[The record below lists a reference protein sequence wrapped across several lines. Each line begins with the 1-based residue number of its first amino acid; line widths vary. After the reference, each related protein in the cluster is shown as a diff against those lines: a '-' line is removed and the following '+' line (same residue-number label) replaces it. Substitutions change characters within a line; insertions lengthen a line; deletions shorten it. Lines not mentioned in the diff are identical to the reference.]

1 MLSAAA
7 LFIGMPLRFIM
18 MSAVPMELQGTV
30 VTAGTTITSILT
42 ALMYQ
47 AILVTTPPLGEH
59 GGRFPPA
66 DFPAKEIYHNKPS
79 QAVLKIYYDMPL

>member
-1 MLSAAA
+1 
-7 LFIGMPLRFIM
+7 
-18 MSAVPMELQGTV
+18 MELQGTV
-30 VTAGTTITSILT
+30 ETVGTAIPIIPAGVGAQEAGVV

-47 AILVTTPPLGEH
+47 AILITTPPLGEH

-79 QAVLKIYYDMPL
+79 QAVLKIYYDMSL